1 MTADPHPWVV
11 RAFGIAALVGV
22 GGWMLLLGVW
32 AWWMLQP
39 ADLPTVTEPI
49 AVLNEGNKVAI
60 GSPLVLELQVN
71 KPVDRTP
78 ISSSRLLECESG
90 NLVTL
95 TSTPTPLPVGAYTV
109 ISDNLT
115 IPAKVTPG
123 DTCVATFLVT
133 FRINP
138 LRDETARWSS
148 EPFTVLPMKEGQP

>member
-1 MTADPHPWVV
+1 MSEHPHPWVL
-11 RAFGIAALVGV
+11 RAFGIAALVGM

-39 ADLPTVTEPI
+39 ANLPTITEPI
-49 AVLNEGNKVAI
+49 EVLNPGDAVAV
-60 GSPLVLELQVN
+60 GDPLVLRLEVDKPRPASPVN
-71 KPVDRTP
+71 
-78 ISSSRLLECESG
+78 SARLLECESG

-95 TSTPTPLPVGAYTV
+95 TSTPTPLPVGTYTV

-123 DTCVATFLVT
+123 DTCVATFNIT

-138 LRDETARWSS
+138 IRDEVARWSS
-148 EPFTVLPMKEGQP
+148 EPFVILPAKGGPR